1 MSCSECN
8 CCLVPAILAVLFSTI
23 LFLKWLLGID
33 DLNSL
38 MRIIS
43 SLSNKRQHWV
53 SNLFQVEEESKR
65 NGGELVAEV
74 LKAHDVS
81 HVFTLCGGHISPM

>member
-1 MSCSECN
+1 
-8 CCLVPAILAVLFSTI
+8 
-23 LFLKWLLGID
+23 
-33 DLNSL
+33 